1 MSETEKQK
9 TDEGS
14 VESDLMKLL
23 TQKYSLIKPCVVE
36 DEPDAHTVWL
46 KVGVQ
51 SFCITPIACESED
64 AALWMQRQLCKALES
79 FLIMECDQ
87 VLHKP
92 SGS

>member
-1 MSETEKQK
+1 MEQKEEAEKTTK
-9 TDEGS
+9 AAT
-14 VESDLMKLL
+14 ESDLMKLL
-23 TQKYSLIKPCVVE
+23 TQKYSLIEPCVVE

-51 SFCITPIACESED
+51 SFCITPIACESEE

-79 FLIMECDQ
+79 FLIMECHQ
-87 VLHKP
+87 VIH